1 MTMKKTIRY
10 VLPLFLL
17 TAAASP
23 LPAQMD
29 SIVRALVDHA
39 ANQSR
44 QAPQQQ
50 QQPRR
55 TQTQRQS
62 TSRDSSSHSSKRPFD
77 GTWLATQSKVNP
89 QGQQMISRTF
99 TLIIKDGKATKT
111 LDTSNASS
119 PEKPFYASIYELQR
133 RWNYSS
139 IECTEQG
146 TSLTIQWSGGQL
158 ADWSP
163 KSIPNPVI
171 EGFGAPI
178 AETSVYKLK
187 GDELTR
193 INDPNGVIYHRA
205 K

>member
-1 MTMKKTIRY
+1 MKQTIKY

-17 TAAASP
+17 AAAAPP
-23 LPAQMD
+23 LPAQIEG
-29 SIVRALVDHA
+29 IVRGILDHA

-44 QAPQQQ
+44 QAPPQQQ
-50 QQPRR
+50 RR
-55 TQTQRQS
+55 TQTTRQPSSSSRQS
-62 TSRDSSSHSSKRPFD
+62 SRRPFD

-99 TLIIKDGKATKT
+99 TMIIKDGKATKT
-111 LDTSNASS
+111 LDTTNASS

-133 RWNYSS
+133 RWTYSS
-139 IECTEQG
+139 IDCTEQG
-146 TSLTIQWSGGQL
+146 TSLTIQWSPGQL
-158 ADWSP
+158 ADWAP
-163 KSIPNPVI
+163 KTIPNPVV

-193 INDPNGVIYHRA
+193 INDPNGVVYRRA